1 VLREVREEMKLT
13 IISLSLMIT
22 VPNDYSYSIKIPK
35 TKISVCILRRIEPMY
50 NTKNMSKFKQQ
61 TENKVC

>member
-1 VLREVREEMKLT
+1 MREVREEMKLT

-50 NTKNMSKFKQQ
+50 LSLIHI
-61 TENKVC
+61 